1 MAEPLEAVG
10 RRDDLEVI
18 ENEHEVLLD
27 GLELAQGERDEVLPI
42 EPAAGPKS
50 AQRARTNLGVTLA
63 QSFQDIRP
71 EDGWLIV
78 RRVEGHPCCV
88 AFSLLE
94 PGANECCL
102 TVPGR
107 SHHQCD
113 SLC

>member
-1 MAEPLEAVG
+1 MAEPLEALC
-10 RRDDLEVI
+10 RRDDLEII
-18 ENEHEVLLD
+18 ENEQDVLLD
-27 GLELAQGERDEVLPI
+27 SLELAQCERDEVFPI
-42 EPAAGPKS
+42 EPAARSKS
-50 AQRARTNLGVTLA
+50 AQRARTNLGATLA
-63 QSFQDIRP
+63 QRFQDIRP

-88 AFSLLE
+88 PFSLLE

-107 SHHQCD
+107 SHHQGD